1 MINRII
7 GHTYDDNAAL
17 VSGMADRGL
26 RYERCGS
33 ERYEWVVG

>member
-17 VSGMADRGL
+17 VTGMTDRGFDL
-26 RYERCGS
+26 LE
-33 ERYEWVVG
+33 V